1 MRSAFIFAS
10 LAAALSATGTTSA
23 QSALQQFENKAK
35 APAAAAP
42 AAAPGLRAPGVGA
55 PAARAPGPGL
65 APATEAAPPTGYLGV
80 FADETPEKGKGVLI
94 TAVNP
99 GAPSELGGLKAD
111 DIIVAIDGKPCRT
124 LNDLDKALETG
135 AVGTKLVMTVQRQG
149 KEEKKTIT
157 LGTRPAEGE
166 TPDNPGEAPPTDA
179 PAADPPLP
187 APGLPGRGASPVP
200 EIPGAARPASPAIR
214 GVSDD
219 PLPPPPATA
228 TPRDPAL
235 DLPPPPAGDRPATDP
250 PLPATEAP
258 ADERPAAD
266 VPAAEPPALG
276 GSGKASL
283 GIQVIPLNDETRSQ
297 YRTAARQ
304 GAVIVVVRPGSPA
317 DLAGLPV
324 GGVVVSID
332 GQLVQSADDLVE
344 AISAARPGQEVELR
358 YYHGDRLL
366 TRAVRLAPAAAR
378 GVIPSTRAP
387 QADAPR
393 ADAPRGPADRP
404 LLRKFEDMV
413 ESLGP
418 QSPART
424 TVGSTI
430 IDPSVM
436 AEMHADIKAIKE
448 KLDVLESRLKTLE
461 DKAAP

>member
-1 MRSAFIFAS
+1 MRFAFVFAF
-10 LAAALSATGTTSA
+10 LAAAFSATGPARA

-42 AAAPGLRAPGVGA
+42 AAS
-55 PAARAPGPGL
+55 APGPGL
-65 APATEAAPPTGYLGV
+65 APATEAAPPSGYLGV
-80 FADETPEKGKGVLI
+80 VADDTPEPGKGVLL
-94 TAVNP
+94 TGVKP
-99 GAPSELGGLKAD
+99 GAPSELGGLKAGD
-111 DIIVAIDGKPCRT
+111 VIIAIDGKPCRN
-124 LNDLDKALETG
+124 LDDLDKALEKGT
-135 AVGTKLVMTVQRQG
+135 VGTKLVMTVQRQG
-149 KEEKKTIT
+149 KEERKTIA
-157 LGTRPAEGE
+157 LGTRPMDDEAA
-166 TPDNPGEAPPTDA
+166 DNPGEAPPADV
-179 PAADPPLP
+179 PAAEPPLP
-187 APGLPGRGASPVP
+187 APSLPGRGSPVP
-200 EIPGAARPASPAIR
+200 EIPGPARPASPAIR

-219 PLPPPPATA
+219 PLPPPPSAAPPATA

-235 DLPPPPAGDRPATDP
+235 DLPAPPAGDRPATD
-250 PLPATEAP
+250 LPATEPP
-258 ADERPAAD
+258 ATD

-283 GIQVIPLNDETRSQ
+283 GIQVVPLNDETRSQ

-317 DLAGLPV
+317 DLAGLPI

-387 QADAPR
+387 HADAPRADAPR

-436 AEMHADIKAIKE
+436 AEMHADIKAMKE
-448 KLDVLESRLKTLE
+448 KLDGLETRIKTLE

>member
-1 MRSAFIFAS
+1 MRFAFVFAF
-10 LAAALSATGTTSA
+10 LAAAFSATGPAHA

-42 AAAPGLRAPGVGA
+42 AA
-55 PAARAPGPGL
+55 RAPGPGL
-65 APATEAAPPTGYLGV
+65 APATEAAPPSGYLGV
-80 FADETPEKGKGVLI
+80 VADDTPEPGKGVLL
-94 TAVNP
+94 TGVRP
-99 GAPSELGGLKAD
+99 GAPSELGGLKAGD
-111 DIIVAIDGKPCRT
+111 VIIAIDGKPCRN
-124 LNDLDKALETG
+124 LDDLDKALEKGT
-135 AVGTKLVMTVQRQG
+135 VGTKLVMTVQRQG

-157 LGTRPAEGE
+157 LGTRPVEGE
-166 TPDNPGEAPPTDA
+166 AADNPGEAPPADA
-179 PAADPPLP
+179 PAAEPPLP
-187 APGLPGRGASPVP
+187 APSLPGRGSPVP
-200 EIPGAARPASPAIR
+200 EIPGPTRPASPAIR
-214 GVSDD
+214 GVGDD
-219 PLPPPPATA
+219 PLPAPPSSAPPATA

-235 DLPPPPAGDRPATDP
+235 DLPPPPAGDRPASDS

-258 ADERPAAD
+258 AAEPPAAD
-266 VPAAEPPALG
+266 APASEPPALG

-283 GIQVIPLNDETRSQ
+283 GIQVVPLNDETRSQ

-317 DLAGLPV
+317 DLAGLPI

-332 GQLVQSADDLVE
+332 GQLVQTADDLVE

-393 ADAPRGPADRP
+393 ADGPRGPADRP

-418 QSPART
+418 QSPPRT

-436 AEMHADIKAIKE
+436 AEMHADIKAMKE
-448 KLDVLESRLKTLE
+448 KLDAIETRIKTLE